1 MEVKEGYKQTEV
13 GVIPEDW
20 VVKELDVI
28 GSFKKGKGIRK
39 DEVVS
44 DGIPCVRYGE
54 LYTLHHEYIKGFSS
68 FISSESAKKSQKLN
82 KGDLLFAGSGETKE
96 EIGKCA
102 AFLDDREAYAGGDVI
117 ILSPRKT
124 NPLLLGFI
132 LNHELVVRQKAQ
144 LAQGDAIVHIY
155 PNNLS
160 RISVPL
166 PPTKAEQTAIAAALS
181 DADALIQSLEKL
193 IAKKRSIKQGAMQE
207 LLKPKEGW
215 VVEKLGEIAARI
227 TTGKLD
233 ANAMVENG
241 EYRFYTCAKE
251 FYHIDHFAFNTEALL
266 VSGNGANVGY
276 IHYYKGK
283 FNAYQRTYILT
294 DFSKDIFYVKLY
306 MDSYLKNRI
315 VAEVNAG
322 NTPYIKMDT
331 LTEMVIHIPKEKSE
345 QIRIAA
351 ILSDMDAEI
360 AALEAKLA
368 KYKQIKQG
376 MMQELLTGR
385 IRLV

>member
-1 MEVKEGYKQTEV
+1 MEVKKGYKQTEV

-20 VVKELDVI
+20 GIITAADACTKIQDGTHFSPKLGGNDYLYITSKNIRFGFLD
-28 GSFKKGKGIRK
+28 
-39 DEVVS
+39 
-44 DGIPCVRYGE
+44 
-54 LYTLHHEYIKGFSS
+54 
-68 FISSESAKKSQKLN
+68 ISSAERITELQHRMIYRRCDVKN
-82 KGDLLFAGSGETKE
+82 GDLLLTKDGANTGNAALNSLDE
-96 EIGKCA
+96 EFSLLSSV
-102 AFLDDREAYAGGDVI
+102 AFLRFATQKYLAGYFLQQ
-117 ILSPRKT
+117 ILSYQ
-124 NPLLLGFI
+124 G
-132 LNHELVVRQKAQ
+132 QKHIQ
-144 LAQGDAIVHIY
+144 DAMTGNAITRLTLEKI
-155 PNNLS
+155 NKLCF
-160 RISVPL
+160 PL

-193 IAKKRSIKQGAMQE
+193 IAKKRLIKQGAMQE
-207 LLKPKEGW
+207 LLKPREGW
-215 VVEKLGEIAARI
+215 VVKKLGEIAAII

-251 FYHIDHFAFNTEALL
+251 FYRIDHFAFNAEALL

-283 FNAYQRTYILT
+283 FNAYQRTYVLT
-294 DFSKDIFYVKLY
+294 DFSENIFYVKLY

-331 LTEMVIHIPKEKSE
+331 LTDMIIYIPKQKEE
-345 QIRIAA
+345 QTHIVT
-351 ILSDMDAEI
+351 ILADMDAEI
-360 AALEAKLA
+360 SAMETKLA

-376 MMQELLTGR
+376 MMQNLLTGK